1 MVKRARLMDMH
12 CAQCMKGRTV
22 LFVGLFLDHMYE
34 NCIPD
39 NPGIEEVVW
48 TDGPSS
54 ESKINE
60 N

>member
-1 MVKRARLMDMH
+1 MDMH